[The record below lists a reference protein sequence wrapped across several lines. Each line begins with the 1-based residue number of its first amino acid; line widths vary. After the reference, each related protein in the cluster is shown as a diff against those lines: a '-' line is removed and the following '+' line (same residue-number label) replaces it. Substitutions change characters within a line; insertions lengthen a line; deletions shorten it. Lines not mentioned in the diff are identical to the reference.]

1 MKKVVKKGGCFFC
14 LGAPQLG
21 CPSSLASCFARPD
34 AFLSHAS
41 TWNASRKSRTQQDKQ
56 NKQNRAEHK
65 RGKVHLLW
73 GLHMAGAWLVC
84 FKWAQECNPSGIAP
98 LGALLWGIPMGD
110 AREQNRAEQSRTE
123 QNTKRAGVAHCKGHR
138 LGSCALD
145 EPKSTIRGGNQ
156 LHGPCMG
163 SSMAIPMMDAN
174 SRAGTACMCVPME
187 WIAATTGVAHST
199 GGPHVIKQAK
209 KCTPSG
215 KNMQEL
221 RLLLKIHSRA
231 EQEQNRAEQE
241 QNRKFDTK
249 ECDFHS
255 GQWAVGFRG

>member
-1 MKKVVKKGGCFFC
+1 MLKKVGVFFVWEPPNWVARAAWP
-14 LGAPQLG
+14 LFL
-21 CPSSLASCFARPD
+21 LARMHSWPMQAHGMQ
-34 AFLSHAS
+34 AE
-41 TWNASRKSRTQQDKQ
+41 
-56 NKQNRAEHK
+56 RAEHSRTSK
-65 RGKVHLLW
+65 TSRTEQNTKGAKFTCCGGCTWQGLGLCASSGPRSAIQVALHPLVPCFGASQW
-73 GLHMAGAWLVC
+73 GM
-84 FKWAQECNPSGIAP
+84 QES
-98 LGALLWGIPMGD
+98 
-110 AREQNRAEQSRTE
+110 RTEQNRAEQSRTE

-231 EQEQNRAEQE
+231 EQEQNRA
-241 QNRKFDTK
+241 
-249 ECDFHS
+249 
-255 GQWAVGFRG
+255 

>member
-1 MKKVVKKGGCFFC
+1 MSGSPPIGLPEQPGLFFC
-14 LGAPQLG
+14 SPG
-21 CPSSLASCFARPD
+21 CIPVPCKHMECKQKEQNTAGQAKQAEQSRTQKGQSSLAVGA
-34 AFLSHAS
+34 AHG
-41 TWNASRKSRTQQDKQ
+41 
-56 NKQNRAEHK
+56 
-65 RGKVHLLW
+65 RGLACVLQV
-73 GLHMAGAWLVC
+73 GPGVQS
-84 FKWAQECNPSGIAP
+84 KWHCTPWCLA
-98 LGALLWGIPMGD
+98 LGHPNGGCK
-110 AREQNRAEQSRTE
+110 RAEQSRTE

-163 SSMAIPMMDAN
+163 SSTAIPMMDAN

-221 RLLLKIHSRA
+221 RLPLKIHSRA